1 MTRSPFDR
9 FGGRLPPGLGRPRR
23 GPFATLLAALG
34 AVIAVALGLVFWV
47 TALAVIAV
55 LVVVALGWF
64 WWNTRAVRRSLR
76 EAARAA
82 QAQVDA
88 AAGSGGTGP
97 FSGGQGAADGWAGRG
112 RWREGGEDA
121 RIVSDQERAPRGE
134 GRP

>member
-64 WWNTRAVRRSLR
+64 WCAYATAMQYLGQRTEAEPIFARTVRSMPSSRSTR
-76 EAARAA
+76 
-82 QAQVDA
+82 
-88 AAGSGGTGP
+88 
-97 FSGGQGAADGWAGRG
+97 WA
-112 RWREGGEDA
+112 
-121 RIVSDQERAPRGE
+121 
-134 GRP
+134 

>member
-9 FGGRLPPGLGRPRR
+9 FGGRLPPGLRRPAR
-23 GPFATLLAALG
+23 GPLASLLAAVG

-76 EAARAA
+76 EAAQAA
-82 QAQVDA
+82 QAQAEA
-88 AAGSGGTGP
+88 AARSGGTGRFP
-97 FSGGQGAADGWAGRG
+97 GGPGAADWPDARG
-112 RWREGGEDA
+112 RWREGVEDA
-121 RIVSDQERAPRGE
+121 RIVSDQERAPPGE